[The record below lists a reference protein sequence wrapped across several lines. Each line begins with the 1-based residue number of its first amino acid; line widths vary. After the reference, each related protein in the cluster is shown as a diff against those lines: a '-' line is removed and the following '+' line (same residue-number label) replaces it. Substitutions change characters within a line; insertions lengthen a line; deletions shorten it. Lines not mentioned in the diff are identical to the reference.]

1 MMSYVFTPNEYEL
14 CKDIKW
20 DDVIAKID
28 YEWSRL
34 DHRLV
39 CDETSAPT
47 IVLHNNFYPGTI
59 QSAYDEVKSKKDIN
73 ILHIYTSLGSNA
85 LTFGRHCDTVDVL
98 LVQSIGKMTYI
109 FDDESKVEMNPGDS
123 LLIPKGVY
131 HNPIVSQPR
140 VTLSFSWE

>member
-1 MMSYVFTPNEYEL
+1 
-14 CKDIKW
+14 
-20 DDVIAKID
+20 
-28 YEWSRL
+28 L
-34 DHRLV
+34 DHKLV
-39 CDETSAPT
+39 CDRNSAPT
-47 IVLHNNFYPGTI
+47 IVLHNDFYPGSI
-59 QSAYDEVKSKKDIN
+59 QSAYDEVKEKKDIK
-73 ILHIYTSLGSNA
+73 ILHIYTSFGRNS

-109 FDDESKVEMNPGDS
+109 FDDESKVELNPGDS

>member
-14 CKDIKW
+14 CKNIKW
-20 DDVIAKID
+20 EDVIAKID
-28 YEWSRL
+28 LECYHL
-34 DHRLV
+34 NHKLV
-39 CDETSAPT
+39 CDRNSAPT
-47 IVLHNNFYPGTI
+47 IVLHSDFYPGSI
-59 QSAYDEVKSKKDIN
+59 QPAYDEVKSKKGIN
-73 ILHIYTSLGSNA
+73 ILHVYTSFGRNS

-98 LVQSIGKMTYI
+98 LVQSIGKMTYT

-131 HNPIVSQPR
+131 HNPIVSEPR